1 MNPIYFFSLG
11 VFSLAITACGSS
23 SGSSDSIQENASGDA
38 SAAVSSSSNIN
49 TSSSVL
55 SSAAASEMSAMSS
68 SSLAASSEANPED
81 ESSSSS
87 QAISSAS
94 NILVFGVEK
103 SFPAKKQLYI
113 LPESVLSVTFNEDID
128 SGSIDSNNA
137 IVVVERETQ
146 VAVAGELSIADARTL
161 MFTPTEPLKENLVYN
176 ITISGDILAQ
186 DGDSYIGESWDFSTP
201 PNLGA
206 TTQEQIAQCGNTS
219 TVEGLA
225 YVVRE
230 RMLLDGSVCKAL
242 GFTMPAEG
250 YTTRLNCALVDVAD
264 TAASIKVN
272 SLKASILRGNNG
284 YDVSFNVGAALRA
297 RGYSENFRNITE
309 PQLNTGETYGDY
321 FTQLER
327 DECEV
332 FMDPKFSEFGSHLL
346 RQKGFPASITSFT
359 FYEFIL
365 GEAEP

>member
-1 MNPIYFFSLG
+1 MRSIYFFSLG
-11 VFSLAITACGSS
+11 AFSLAITACGGST
-23 SGSSDSIQENASGDA
+23 GSSDSIQEGAS
-38 SAAVSSSSNIN
+38 STAVSSSSNIN

-55 SSAAASEMSAMSS
+55 SSEAASEMPVMSS
-68 SSLAASSEANPED
+68 SSLAASSEANPE
-81 ESSSSS
+81 EEQSSSS

-94 NILVFGVEK
+94 NILIFGVEK
-103 SFPAKKQLYI
+103 SFPAKNQLFI

-137 IVVVERETQ
+137 VVVVERETQ

-161 MFTPTEPLKENLVYN
+161 MFTPAEPLKENLVYN

-230 RMLLDGSVCKAL
+230 RMLLDDSVCKAL

-250 YTTRLNCALVDVAD
+250 YTTQLNCTFVSVVEDVVTKKFASLRANVRQGNNAFDASFNYDAALKAKGYDEVYKNINVAD
-264 TAASIKVN
+264 I
-272 SLKASILRGNNG
+272 NG
-284 YDVSFNVGAALRA
+284 GK
-297 RGYSENFRNITE
+297 
-309 PQLNTGETYGDY
+309 TYGDY
-321 FTQLER
+321 FSKLER
-327 DECEV
+327 EDCEI
-332 FMDPKFSEFGSHLL
+332 FMNPKYSEFGSRLL
-346 RQKGFPASITSFT
+346 RTTGFPSSNVFT
-359 FYEFIL
+359 FYEYLL
-365 GEAEP
+365 GEPKQ